1 MKRLCVLSGAI
12 AVLLL
17 LCNSCGTTSSL
28 TRAGNYP
35 KMYEEKPATI
45 VVMPP
50 INKTTTVEA
59 KEYFYYTV
67 NTALCEAGYYV
78 VSPFLAMEL
87 FKAESA
93 YDSELF
99 IDRDDLK
106 IFGKVFDADA
116 LLFTEIN
123 AWDKSKMAG
132 KIVVNVDY
140 ILKSVHTNEVL
151 FQRNGNLTLDTSVN
165 TSGGGLF
172 GALAGMIATALS
184 TTEAGKVRAARNCN
198 YYIFKDIPRGRY
210 DAGFEKDQQVTAGSA
225 SVSAVLR

>member
-1 MKRLCVLSGAI
+1 MKHLFLFGA
-12 AVLLL
+12 AALLL
-17 LCNSCGTTSSL
+17 LVCHSCATSSGL
-28 TRAGNYP
+28 TRAANYP
-35 KMYEEKPATI
+35 KMYEEKPVT
-45 VVMPP
+45 VLVMPP

-106 IFGKVFDADA
+106 IFGKVFNADA

-123 AWDKSKMAG
+123 SWDKSKLAG
-132 KIVVNVDY
+132 KIVVDVDY
-140 ILKSVHTNEVL
+140 ILKSVQSNEVL
-151 FQRNGNLTLDTSVN
+151 FRRNGNLTLDTSVS
-165 TSGGGLF
+165 TSGGGVF
-172 GALAGMIATALS
+172 GALVGMVATALS

-210 DAGFEKDQQVTAGSA
+210 DAAFEKDQQTAAGTA
-225 SVSAVLR
+225 NVSAVIR